1 MSGVHVM
8 DMLTRIRN
16 ACAVQHRYVDVIN
29 NGTTKRIANIL
40 VSEKFILNFD
50 VLKDALPNPKYI
62 RLYLKYT
69 TPQGEVGLKKKPVI
83 QSIKAVSTPGRKV
96 YVNTKDKAWQN
107 SLKKSSGLA
116 ILSTSQGVLTQY
128 QAIERNIGGEILC
141 YIN

>member
-29 NGTTKRIANIL
+29 TGTTRRIAKIL
-40 VSEKFILNFD
+40 VNEKFILSFD
-50 VLKDALPNPKYI
+50 PVADHLANPKYL

-69 TPQGEVGLKKKPVI
+69 TPQGELGLKKKAVI
-83 QSIKAVSTPGRKV
+83 QSIKAVSTPGRRV
-96 YVNTKDKAWQN
+96 YVNTKDQAWQN
-107 SLKKSSGLA
+107 ALKKSSGLA